1 LTATLPRQSWQNFGK
16 NESIWRRVIEKA
28 KIQAHRKVEFLS
40 ELFIVPN
47 FVILEKNKS
56 RVLHTRMQG
65 AWKAIKRSSQSPGCL
80 RLYLYLYI
88 YTKIV

>member
-47 FVILEKNKS
+47 FVILEKKQIS
-56 RVLHTRMQG
+56 CFAHTDARCMEG
-65 AWKAIKRSSQSPGCL
+65 
-80 RLYLYLYI
+80 Y
-88 YTKIV
+88 